1 MDVRRLSILALRGPI
16 CSMNVRSTVSSRV
29 MRSFLVSF
37 AYQYNF
43 SRINVYVTFV
53 AFGHEADRRSGGCLE
68 YIEAPMQLLDTI

>member
-16 CSMNVRSTVSSRV
+16 CSMNGRSTVSSRV

-37 AYQYNF
+37 AYRYQYNF

-53 AFGHEADRRSGGCLE
+53 AFGREADRRSGGCLE
-68 YIEAPMQLLDTI
+68 